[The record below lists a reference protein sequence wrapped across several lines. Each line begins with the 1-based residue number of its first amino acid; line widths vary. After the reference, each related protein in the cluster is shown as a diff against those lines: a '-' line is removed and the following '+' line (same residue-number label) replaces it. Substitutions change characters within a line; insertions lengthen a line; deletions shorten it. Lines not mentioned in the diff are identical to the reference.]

1 LKTQLLIIGTAVVL
15 TVIVVFTAVILG
27 YTLDKSSST
36 STPMLQIGSSSA
48 EISGDSL
55 KALEESG
62 SIAEVLPG
70 TISIPGYDT
79 IKMASSQ
86 LDQAVK
92 LYNPAGNVCLFLVT
106 MYLPDGKEIYRSDI
120 LKPGEYL
127 NSIRLMAELEPG
139 IYKDALLVYSCFSK
153 DTLQAMN
160 GATVKFTL
168 EVI

>member
-1 LKTQLLIIGTAVVL
+1 MKTQLLIIGTAVVL

-27 YTLDKSSST
+27 YTLDKSSSA
-36 STPMLQIGSSSA
+36 SNPMLQIGSSSA

-62 SIAEVLPG
+62 STAEVLPG

-79 IKMASSQ
+79 IKMAGGQ

-92 LYNPAGNVCLFLVT
+92 LYNPSGNVCLFLVT
-106 MYLPDGKEIYRSDI
+106 MYLPDGKEIYRSGI
-120 LKPGEYL
+120 LKPGEDL
-127 NSIRLMAELEPG
+127 NSIRLMSELEPG
-139 IYKDALLVYSCFSK
+139 IYKDALLVYSCFSQ